1 MDTAGYREFADNIN
15 TILSSP
21 PPFLYIRDSNT
32 PRITSSVLDS
42 ILSSAENL
50 RYAHIDAVACFTPR
64 LVFDSILN
72 ALARWTPRWSD
83 GCANWSK
90 VDASDESYNTSL
102 GSFMRGLR
110 DIQSDVTNTGKGK
123 GKAAED
129 AQMVI
134 FIENADRLV
143 SMPNL
148 MVPLTRL
155 AELSQ
160 LDSTLSVIF
169 LSRVR
174 WEDIRPPL
182 GASPDPFVVD
192 VQPLT
197 KDDAT
202 QFLEAK
208 YLRICAE
215 NPCDAYNPSFLPLY
229 KQFVSAVVGINFPF
243 THDPNELA
251 YVIAAQWPHFI
262 GAALR
267 EVSEE
272 DALPDEPTRMRL
284 LRSFTPSMTA
294 GFESL
299 YPRETHAADWV
310 ESLPTATN
318 APSSSLPRMHKY
330 ILLASYIASS
340 NPPKTDLRMFGRG
353 LDERGKK
360 KKRKGG
366 GGARQGA
373 GKVAKVP
380 QRLIGPSPFPLDRL
394 VAILGALIEENE
406 DYRTEAPESM
416 KIPGEWTDMEVSR
429 VGVLGTISEL
439 TRMRL
444 LQRTTAV
451 DKLDGPPVLKCA
463 ISYEA
468 ALEYA
473 RELGVPLADLL
484 WETA

>member
-1 MDTAGYREFADNIN
+1 MDTPGYHEFANTIN
-15 TILSSP
+15 TLLTSP
-21 PPFLYIRDSNT
+21 PPFLYIRDSIT
-32 PRITSSVLDS
+32 PRITSHVLNS
-42 ILSSAENL
+42 ILASAENL
-50 RYAHIDAVACFTPR
+50 RYAHIDAIACFTPR
-64 LVFDSILN
+64 LIFDSVLN
-72 ALARWTPRWSD
+72 ALARWFPRWSD
-83 GCANWSK
+83 GCTNWSEE
-90 VDASDESYNTSL
+90 DASDEAYNTSL

-110 DIQSDVTNTGKGK
+110 DVRSDATSAGK
-123 GKAAED
+123 GKAKAIED

-134 FIENADRLV
+134 LIENADRLTA
-143 SMPNL
+143 MPNL

-160 LDSTLSVIF
+160 LDTSLSVIF

-202 QFLEAK
+202 QFLEAN

-215 NPCDAYNPSFLPLY
+215 NPCDAYDPSFLPLY
-229 KQFVSAVVGINFPF
+229 KQFVSAVVSINFPF

-267 EVSEE
+267 EASDE

-284 LRSFTPSMTA
+284 LRSFTASMTTA
-294 GFESL
+294 FESL
-299 YPRETHAADWV
+299 YPRDTHAADWV
-310 ESLPTATN
+310 EGLSTDTN

-380 QRLIGPSPFPLDRL
+380 QRLIGPSSFPLDRL
-394 VAILGALIEENE
+394 VAILGALVEENE
-406 DYRTEAPESM
+406 EYRVEVHEGMS
-416 KIPGEWTDMEVSR
+416 IPGEWTDMEVSR

-463 ISYEA
+463 ISYET

-473 RELGVPLADLL
+473 RELGVPLVDLL
-484 WETA
+484 WETD